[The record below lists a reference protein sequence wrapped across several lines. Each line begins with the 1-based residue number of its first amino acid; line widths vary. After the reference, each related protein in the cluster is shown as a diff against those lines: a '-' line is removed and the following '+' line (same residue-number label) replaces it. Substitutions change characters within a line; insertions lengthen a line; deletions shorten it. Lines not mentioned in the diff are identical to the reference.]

1 MTEQISL
8 NLTLEELEIIDKYIE
23 LNDDTRQLFDK
34 IREAYPKSPEE
45 TAYKRVY
52 GWYPPTTPNVSNH
65 GDTRWT
71 TFQNGYSCGYGDGLE
86 NDKEEELLLKKSF
99 QEENERIKRN
109 LETSLQELSNGDVRP
124 IDDVVKEAKLDLLK
138 EIENHKSPEEKA
150 YKRWYGDYPTD
161 PSVSNFGDNRWKSF
175 QIGYKAAKE
184 DLEPKPEG
192 SLKFQLGKSL
202 ENILYDWWGDVF
214 VNNSN
219 LDTETSICDL
229 VDRIELFL
237 PKSQSAAGSQSVGAE
252 LLVEGWNNCISI
264 IKGKLR

>member
-45 TAYKRVY
+45 KSYK
-52 GWYPPTTPNVSNH
+52 
-65 GDTRWT
+65 
-71 TFQNGYSCGYGDGLE
+71 
-86 NDKEEELLLKKSF
+86 K
-99 QEENERIKRN
+99 
-109 LETSLQELSNGDVRP
+109 
-124 IDDVVKEAKLDLLK
+124 
-138 EIENHKSPEEKA
+138 
-150 YKRWYGDYPTD
+150 WYGEYPQTTTSD
-161 PSVSNFGDNRWKSF
+161 SNFEEDNRWKSF

-192 SLKFQLGKSL
+192 SLKFLMGGTL
-202 ENILYDWWGDVF
+202 ENILYDWWSDVF
-214 VNNSN
+214 VSHSD
-219 LDTETSICDL
+219 LDLETSIGDL

-237 PKSQSAAGSQSVGAE
+237 PKPQSAAGSQSVDSE
-252 LLVEGWNNCISI
+252 LLVEGWNNCLSI